1 MYFKIAFNRS
11 YALPLAQALFV
22 LVVGFLSTFTSMGER
37 LPAGLS
43 AIIYF
48 LIMTCLIIYFN
59 SISPLLLLL
68 LFPHCPT
75 CAYIMF
81 KQLLLLMMLNID

>member
-1 MYFKIAFNRS
+1 MYFKIAFNRFASCTSTLWSSCPFPS
-11 YALPLAQALFV
+11 YTHFN
-22 LVVGFLSTFTSMGER
+22 GER
-37 LPAGLS
+37 QPAGLS

-59 SISPLLLLL
+59 SISPSSRA
-68 LFPHCPT
+68 FPSLPYLC
-75 CAYIMF
+75 YIMF

>member
-1 MYFKIAFNRS
+1 MYFQIAFHRS
-11 YALPLAQALFV
+11 FALPLAQALFA
-22 LVVGFLSTFTSMGER
+22 LVVRFLRSER
-37 LPAGLS
+37 LPAGPLS

-59 SISPLLLLL
+59 SISPFSSALPSLPYL
-68 LFPHCPT
+68 C
-75 CAYIMF
+75 YIMF